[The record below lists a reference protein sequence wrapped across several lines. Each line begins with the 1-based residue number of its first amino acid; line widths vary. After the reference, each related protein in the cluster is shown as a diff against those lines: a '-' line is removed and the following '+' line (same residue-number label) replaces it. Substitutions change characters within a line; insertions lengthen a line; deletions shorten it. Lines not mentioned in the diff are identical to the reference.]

1 MPEKLCNLQNKC
13 IQELKQELE
22 TMRKNRDVAWENLE
36 VTKNKLEN
44 KFDDIGQMVSEI
56 VNMCCKNPSMFGM

>member
-1 MPEKLCNLQNKC
+1 MPEKLCNLQDKC

-36 VTKNKLEN
+36 VTKNTLEN
-44 KFDDIGQMVSEI
+44 KFDDIGQLV
-56 VNMCCKNPSMFGM
+56 